1 VAQKEGEKEMID
13 PNEFSEVEGAIVFD
27 DCNPAIIGY
36 GSQHGHDPVIIY
48 DYELLVAQFIE
59 DGMTEEEAM
68 EWVDYNIVGA
78 WLGERTP
85 VILYRFP
92 V

>member
-13 PNEFSEVEGAIVFD
+13 PHSYPEVEGAIVFD
-27 DCNPAIIGY
+27 HCDSAIIGY
-36 GSQHGHDPVIIY
+36 GSQHGHDAVIIY

-59 DGMTEEEAM
+59 DGMTEEESM
-68 EWVDYNIVGA
+68 EYVDFNIAGA
-78 WLGERTP
+78 WLGDRTP
-85 VILYRFP
+85 IIFHRFP